1 MKLINRVHFANINK
15 YYTQN
20 GLGTHANKNVNVMS
34 VGCLLVA
41 ALWLVAFI

>member
-1 MKLINRVHFANINK
+1 MKLINRVDFAYIYK

-20 GLGTHANKNVNVMS
+20 GPEGPTNKNVNVMS

-41 ALWLVAFI
+41 ALWLAAFR